1 MNAPHET
8 PIMKK
13 QTVNAR
19 VRLKVTTCLYLKPN
33 KRARSLSTLIAVD
46 IEMDITHNAG
56 IAGNKN
62 CVVAVVE
69 NIPVHLYHP
78 RRSKENSSEKWLR
91 NKADAEISDCQS
103 SKQEFCWWM
112 KRRLFMKSNKYQSIA
127 QCCGD
132 GKKNV
137 EGWNKYIRAC
147 WPSWSSC
154 VIHLNCV
161 VFAPCRKVRHCSWWS
176 VLLQFT

>member
-127 QCCGD
+127 QCCRYVQDWPLMRCTLLMIGITKCPHWSIFT
-132 GKKNV
+132 KKHINLSYMKKYENV
-137 EGWNKYIRAC
+137 K
-147 WPSWSSC
+147 
-154 VIHLNCV
+154 
-161 VFAPCRKVRHCSWWS
+161 
-176 VLLQFT
+176 